1 MDCRIQGD
9 LGQLLDTGKLGIR
22 LVSLVTA
29 GIVEVGIAVWLRM
42 VVEESSVDLVQR
54 HLVVE
59 VEEDGVFLA
68 ELDSLGC
75 IHNVVIVPAE
85 SQLCSEKSPLAER
98 NIACYIGFAVRS
110 IDCDALILG
119 SGHEKELVSKLEE
132 IELLFVAV
140 EVHVGPV

>member
-1 MDCRIQGD
+1 VDCRIQGD

-42 VVEESSVDLVQR
+42 VVEENSVDLVQR

-68 ELDSLGC
+68 ELDSLG
-75 IHNVVIVPAE
+75 
-85 SQLCSEKSPLAER
+85 
-98 NIACYIGFAVRS
+98 
-110 IDCDALILG
+110 
-119 SGHEKELVSKLEE
+119 
-132 IELLFVAV
+132 
-140 EVHVGPV
+140 